1 MTREKQLSARDVLRP
16 DSKQVPEALEERPPA
31 SVPEV
36 VADVRTHNGAEEAEE
51 DDEHDAVVSRGGP
64 RSSGEEQGLAGKGHA
79 RAFDEDSESRRRVA
93 EGIDDRGCIHGASY
107 TDGLMADYGDHES
120 SEDPLHILRHS
131 TAHLLAAA
139 VTELYPDA
147 KYGIGPPVQD
157 GFYYDFAFSKPISE
171 SDLGAIESRMR
182 RIAQEDR
189 PFVRDVVTRQQ
200 ALDEFGKRGQ
210 DYKVEL
216 INDKVEGDEVSLYR
230 TGGFVDLCRGPHVR
244 STKDLKFF
252 KLLRVAGAYWR
263 GDEKKPQLTR
273 IYGTAWPSAKELEEH
288 MKFLEEAEKR
298 DHKKLGKEL
307 KLFALDER
315 VGVGQVIWLPDGA
328 TIRRELERWIVDE
341 ELRRGY
347 RHVIT
352 PHVAKLD
359 LYRQSG
365 HWELFHETMYPPM
378 KFEDGEELELRP
390 MNCPHHI
397 LVYEHDLH
405 SYRDLP
411 LRIAE
416 LGQNYRLEKSGELMG
431 MVRVRS
437 FNLNDA
443 HIFCTPDQVVAEVKG
458 AIQLANYF
466 MGVLGVEDYWYR
478 LSLRDHV
485 KTKWAGTDEEWENA
499 EAMLK
504 EALDSLN
511 LPYQVSPG
519 DAAFYGPKID
529 FQVMDAHRREFTNN
543 TVQVDY
549 QLPKKFDLEYVAEDG
564 SRQRPVMIHRGAFG
578 AFERMVA
585 YLIELYAGAFP
596 TWLHPVQ
603 VIIIPITDAE
613 HEYAWRV
620 AERLRQ
626 TNLRVEVDGRSER
639 MQRKIRDAQARK
651 VPYMTILGGREAESG
666 HVNVR
671 DRSGSQTDEP
681 LEEFVQR
688 VTQEVAERRR

>member
-1 MTREKQLSARDVLRP
+1 VRGAG
-16 DSKQVPEALEERPPA
+16 ALA
-31 SVPEV
+31 S
-36 VADVRTHNGAEEAEE
+36 R
-51 DDEHDAVVSRGGP
+51 
-64 RSSGEEQGLAGKGHA
+64 
-79 RAFDEDSESRRRVA
+79 
-93 EGIDDRGCIHGASY
+93 SY

-120 SEDPLHILRHS
+120 NEDPLHILRHS

-189 PFVRDVVTRQQ
+189 PFVREIVSREQ
-200 ALDEFGKRGQ
+200 ALDEFRKRGQ
-210 DYKVEL
+210 DYKIEL

-230 TGGFVDLCRGPHVR
+230 TGDFVDLCRGPHVR

-273 IYGTAWPSAKELEEH
+273 IYGTAWPSSKELEEH
-288 MKFLEEAEKR
+288 MKFLEEADKR

-347 RHVIT
+347 KHVIT

-365 HWELFHETMYPPM
+365 HWELFRETMYPPM

-443 HIFCTPDQVVAEVKG
+443 HIFCTPDQVVGEVKG
-458 AIQLANYF
+458 AIELANHF

-478 LSLRDHV
+478 LSLRDNV
-485 KTKWAGTDEEWENA
+485 KTKWAGTDEEWETA

-511 LPYQVSPG
+511 LPYKVSPG

-620 AERLRQ
+620 ADRLRQ
-626 TNLRVEVDGRSER
+626 THLRVEVDGRSER

-651 VPYMTILGGREAESG
+651 VPYMAILGGREAESG

-671 DRSGSQTDEP
+671 DRSGIQTDES
-681 LEEFVQR
+681 LEEFAQR
-688 VTQEVAERRR
+688 VAQDVAERRR

>member
-1 MTREKQLSARDVLRP
+1 M
-16 DSKQVPEALEERPPA
+16 PE
-31 SVPEV
+31 
-36 VADVRTHNGAEEAEE
+36 
-51 DDEHDAVVSRGGP
+51 
-64 RSSGEEQGLAGKGHA
+64 
-79 RAFDEDSESRRRVA
+79 
-93 EGIDDRGCIHGASY
+93 
-107 TDGLMADYGDHES
+107 YGDHES

-157 GFYYDFAFSKPISE
+157 GFYYDFAFSKTISE
-171 SDLGAIESRMR
+171 ADLPAIESRMR
-182 RIAQEDR
+182 RIAQENR
-189 PFVRDVVTRQQ
+189 PFVHDTMTREQ
-200 ALDEFGKRGQ
+200 ALAEFGRRGQ
-210 DYKVEL
+210 DYKIEL
-216 INDKVEGDEVSLYR
+216 INEKVEGDEVSVYR
-230 TGGFVDLCRGPHVR
+230 TGEFLDLCRGPHVQ
-244 STKDLKFF
+244 STKELKAF
-252 KLLRVAGAYWR
+252 KLMRVAGAYWR
-263 GDEKKPQLTR
+263 GDEKQPQLTR
-273 IYGTAWPSAKELEEH
+273 IYGTAWPSQRELEEH
-288 MKFLEEAEKR
+288 LKFLEEAEKR

-347 RHVIT
+347 KHVIT

-365 HWELFHETMYPPM
+365 HWELFHDTMYPPM

-397 LVYEHDLH
+397 LVYGHDLH

-437 FNLNDA
+437 FTLNDA
-443 HIFCTPDQVVAEVKG
+443 HIFCTPDQVVDEVKG
-458 AIQLANYF
+458 ALQLANYF
-466 MGVLGVEDYWYR
+466 MGVLGVGDYWYR
-478 LSLRDHV
+478 LSVRDTV
-485 KTKWAGTDEEWENA
+485 KTKWAGTDEEWESA

-504 EALDSLN
+504 EALESLN
-511 LPYQVSPG
+511 LPYKVG
-519 DAAFYGPKID
+519 LGEAAFYGPKID
-529 FQVMDAHRREFTNN
+529 FQVTDAHRREFTNN

-578 AFERMVA
+578 AFERMTA
-585 YLIELYAGAFP
+585 YLIEQYAGAFP
-596 TWLHPVQ
+596 TWLHPIQ
-603 VIIIPITDAE
+603 VIVIPITDAQQ
-613 HEYAWRV
+613 EYATKV
-620 AERLRQ
+620 ADRLRSAR
-626 TNLRVEVDGRSER
+626 LRVDVDDRSER

-651 VPYMTILGGREAESG
+651 VPYMAIAGAREAESE

-671 DRSGSQTDEP
+671 DRAGNQTDAT
-681 LEEFVQR
+681 LDEFADR
-688 VTQEVAERRR
+688 VAAEVAERRR

>member
-1 MTREKQLSARDVLRP
+1 
-16 DSKQVPEALEERPPA
+16 
-31 SVPEV
+31 
-36 VADVRTHNGAEEAEE
+36 
-51 DDEHDAVVSRGGP
+51 
-64 RSSGEEQGLAGKGHA
+64 
-79 RAFDEDSESRRRVA
+79 
-93 EGIDDRGCIHGASY
+93 
-107 TDGLMADYGDHES
+107 MADYGDHES
-120 SEDPLHILRHS
+120 SDDPLHILRHS

-139 VTELYPDA
+139 VMELYPDA

-182 RIAQEDR
+182 RLAQEDR
-189 PFVRDVVTRQQ
+189 PFIREIVSRQQ
-200 ALDEFGKRGQ
+200 ALDEFRARGQ
-210 DYKVEL
+210 DYKLEL

-230 TGGFVDLCRGPHVR
+230 MGDFVDLCRGPHVR

-273 IYGTAWPSAKELEEH
+273 IYGTAWPTAKQLEEH
-288 MKFLEEAEKR
+288 LKFLEEADRR

-347 RHVIT
+347 KHVIT

-365 HWELFHETMYPPM
+365 HWDLFHETMYPPM

-443 HIFCTPDQVVAEVKG
+443 HIFCTPDQVVGEVKG
-458 AIQLANYF
+458 AIQLANHF
-466 MGVLGVEDYWYR
+466 MSVLGVEDYWYR
-478 LSLRDHV
+478 LSLRDNV
-485 KTKWAGTDEEWENA
+485 KTKWAGTDEEWETA

-511 LPYQVSPG
+511 LPYKVSPG

-549 QLPKKFDLEYVAEDG
+549 QLPKKFDLEFVAEDG
-564 SRQRPVMIHRGAFG
+564 SRQRPVLIHRGAFG

-620 AERLRQ
+620 ADRLRQ

-639 MQRKIRDAQARK
+639 MQRKIRDAQGRK
-651 VPYMTILGGREAESG
+651 VPYMAILGGREAESG

-671 DRSGSQTDEP
+671 DRSGNQTDEL
-681 LEEFVQR
+681 LEEFGRR
-688 VTQEVAERRR
+688 VAQEVAERRR